1 LVLVVL
7 AVLVFHE
14 DLMEEIPLLSH
25 SPQMVE
31 EVVDVTL
38 IVVEDLVD
46 LVVVVLGQMLLHPL
60 QLEQQEALQM
70 VFLHLLVGEILVV
83 LTQELQPTPK
93 VEVVEV
99 VLVLL
104 VVLGMLLVLVALE
117 VVDSHSLFLG
127 LL

>member
-1 LVLVVL
+1 LVLEVL
-7 AVLVFHE
+7 AVLVFHK
-14 DLMEEIPLLSH
+14 DLMEEIPLDLH

-31 EVVDVTL
+31 EVVDVTV

-46 LVVVVLGQMLLHPL
+46 LVVVVLGQMVLHPL

-83 LTQELQPTPK
+83 LTEELQPLLK

-104 VVLGMLLVLVALE
+104 VVLRLILVLVALE